1 MKVILVLI
9 GKTDEAYLDTGIGKY
24 IDRLKHYIPFEMRVI
39 PDLKN
44 TKKLSEEQQ
53 KNKEGELIMQQ
64 FQPGD
69 EVILLDEGGKLL
81 SSREFSVF
89 MEQKMLRGIKRLVF
103 VIGGPYGFSKD
114 VYQKAVGKLSLS
126 KMTFSHQMVRL
137 IFTEQLYRAMTI
149 LKNQPYH
156 HD

>member
-1 MKVILVLI
+1 MKVVLVLI
-9 GKTDEAYLDTGIGKY
+9 GKTDEKYLDTGIKKY
-24 IDRLKHYIPFEMRVI
+24 VDRLIHYIPFEIKII
-39 PDLKN
+39 PDIKN
-44 TKKLSEEQQ
+44 TKSLSEIQQ
-53 KNKEGELIMQQ
+53 KEKEGELILQQ

-69 EVILLDEGGKLL
+69 EVILLDEGGKLM
-81 SSREFSVF
+81 SSREFAGF
-89 MEQKMLRGIKRLVF
+89 MEQKLLRGLKRLVF
-103 VIGGPYGFSKD
+103 VVGGPYGFSEQ
-114 VYQKAVGKLSLS
+114 VYAQSKGKVSLS

>member
-1 MKVILVLI
+1 MKIIIVVI
-9 GKTDEAYLDTGIGKY
+9 GKTDEAYLNTGITKY
-24 IDRLKHYIPFEMRVI
+24 HDRIKHYIPLEMKII

-44 TKKLSEEQQ
+44 TKSLSEEQQ
-53 KNKEGELIMQQ
+53 KNKEGELILQQ
-64 FQPGD
+64 IQPTD
-69 EVILLDEGGKLL
+69 ELILLDEGGKDF
-81 SSREFSVF
+81 SSRAFAGF
-89 MEQKMLRGIKRLVF
+89 MEQKLLLGIKRIVF
-103 VIGGPYGFSKD
+103 VVGGPYGFSDD
-114 VYQKAVGKLSLS
+114 VYNRATTKLSLS